1 MRPDTTPK
9 FCKPRSVPY
18 ALREQ
23 IEKELDR
30 LVQQGVLEKVE
41 YSAWAALI
49 VAVMKPNGNVRIC
62 GDYKVTI
69 NQYLEV
75 DKHPLPKAEDL
86 FVELSGGGGGGGEFS
101 KLDLKNAYNQIMLD
115 DNSREFVTINTHKGL
130 FRPTRLPYG
139 VAPASAIFQSKME
152 QLLQGI
158 PMVVCR
164 VDDILVSGQDDA
176 SHLAHLNEVLSRLR
190 AANLRLR
197 LDKCKFLQPSAEYL
211 GYLINA
217 QGLHTT
223 DKKVAAIAAAPTPQ
237 NVQELR

>member
-1 MRPDTTPK
+1 M
-9 FCKPRSVPY
+9 
-18 ALREQ
+18 
-23 IEKELDR
+23 
-30 LVQQGVLEKVE
+30 
-41 YSAWAALI
+41 
-49 VAVMKPNGNVRIC
+49 
-62 GDYKVTI
+62 
-69 NQYLEV
+69 
-75 DKHPLPKAEDL
+75 
-86 FVELSGGGGGGGEFS
+86 GGGGGGEFS
-101 KLDLKNAYNQIMLD
+101 KLDLKDAYNQIMLD

-223 DKKVAAIAAAPTPQ
+223 DKKVCSNCSSANPPKCSRTALVFRNA
-237 NVQELR
+237 